1 MTDEVALPEVVGK
14 LCEASKDLWR
24 DTLAEYPDLDE
35 RALHVLL
42 LCVES
47 LHRRVEARQ
56 ALEQFG
62 AVYQDRLGNFRMR
75 PEVKIQQD
83 AELIFLRATRQLG
96 LHLRQKDI
104 GTPFRRMGKLYF
116 SGHRREREA

>member
-1 MTDEVALPEVVGK
+1 MSDEVALPEVVGK

-75 PEVKIQQD
+75 PEVKIQET
-83 AELIFLRATRQLG
+83 AELTFLRALRQLSHNLPARAEG
-96 LHLRQKDI
+96 PI
-104 GTPFRRMGKLYF
+104 FSRMGKIY
-116 SGHRREREA
+116 HAKRREREA